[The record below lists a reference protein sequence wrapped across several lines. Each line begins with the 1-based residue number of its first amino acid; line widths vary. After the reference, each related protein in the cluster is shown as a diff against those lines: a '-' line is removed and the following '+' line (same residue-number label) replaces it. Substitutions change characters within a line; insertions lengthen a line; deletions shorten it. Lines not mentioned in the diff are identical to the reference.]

1 MIEQRDMWVVES
13 NLSIKPIVAV
23 YDTEKQQPT
32 AYRYASRTSTKA
44 FPYSVG
50 DYQQE
55 RYFATEGEAVNWR
68 NEKVKRLRE
77 MMPRVKEFVDEMN
90 NIGNDNEF
98 LPHKNEDYGW
108 PDDEDD
114 DDGYYDDYEKYKAA
128 FLLLADAMK
137 TGFLNVC
144 AETVRLSEVV
154 GIEWDQERWKK
165 KDADGDEYEK
175 SRDRATLCL
184 RDGKKLQTLK
194 EYERLAVEAI
204 FGENRSGRVFVKN
217 IQPPKEDDED

>member
-13 NLSIKPIVAV
+13 NLSIKPIVAL

-32 AYRYASRTSTKA
+32 AYRYASRTNSKA

-50 DYQQE
+50 DYPQE

-77 MMPRVKEFVDEMN
+77 MMPRVKEFAAEMN
-90 NIGNDNEF
+90 NIDHDNEF

-108 PDDEDD
+108 PDSKDY
-114 DDGYYDDYEKYKAA
+114 DDGYYEEYEKYQNA

-154 GIEWDQERWKK
+154 SIEWNQERWKK
-165 KDADGDEYEK
+165 KDDDGDEYEK

>member
-1 MIEQRDMWVVES
+1 MIEQRDMWVVKS
-13 NLSIKPIVAV
+13 NLKIKPIVAV

-32 AYRYASRTSTKA
+32 AYRYASETSSRA
-44 FPYSVG
+44 FPYSV
-50 DYQQE
+50 DYYQQE

-68 NEKVKRLRE
+68 NEKVARLRE
-77 MMPRVKEFVDEMN
+77 MMPRVKEFAAEMN
-90 NIGNDNEF
+90 NIGNKNEF

-108 PDDEDD
+108 PDSKDY

-137 TGFLNVC
+137 TGFLNIC